1 VPVSTLQEKMV
12 YNYPRWAI
20 RELMMNAIMHRDY
33 QSNAPIRLYQY
44 EDRIEIM
51 NPGGL
56 YGNARP
62 ENFPTVNDYRNPVIA
77 EAMKVMDYVNMFS
90 RGVGRVQEVLRE
102 NGNAEAVFEL
112 GKITVFNV
120 VVQAN
125 PEPAAGNQ
133 VTGGEEGSLKSSLK
147 SSLKILAMIKEEPSV
162 TTDEM
167 ARLTGLA
174 RRSVTKQLTK
184 LKQNG
189 RIRRVGPDK
198 GGHWEVLK

>member
-1 VPVSTLQEKMV
+1 MLTKSELKKLLKSGESYRVERTVST
-12 YNYPRWAI
+12 
-20 RELMMNAIMHRDY
+20 
-33 QSNAPIRLYQY
+33 
-44 EDRIEIM
+44 M

-62 ENFPTVNDYRNPVIA
+62 ENFPMVNDYRNPVIA

-112 GKITVFNV
+112 DKITVFNV
-120 VVQAN
+120 VVREN
-125 PEPAAGNQ
+125 PEHAVISARKR
-133 VTGGEEGSLKSSLK
+133 EEDPTIIKSSLK
-147 SSLKILAMIKEEPSV
+147 SSLKILAMIESNPSI
-162 TTDEM
+162 TTNEM
-167 ARLTGLA
+167 AEALGLA

-184 LKQNG
+184 LKNEG

-198 GGHWEVLK
+198 GGHWEVIK